1 MHRKTKKRGDT
12 GMYETPNSQTINSL
26 KKELCELLIKNNY
39 NLLAPE
45 VLALSI
51 KLDQKLLPIFK
62 NQLDFYNDFLSTQS
76 K

>member
-1 MHRKTKKRGDT
+1 MH
-12 GMYETPNSQTINSL
+12 ETPNTQTINSL
-26 KKELCELLIKNNY
+26 KKELCELLIKNDY

-62 NQLDFYNDFLSTQS
+62 TQLDFYNDFFSTRS
-76 K
+76 D